1 MRFDGTLS
9 VEEIAAWIHRSPTFV
24 RKAMKNGSLDIGAFT
39 EEGSRS
45 TFYISPKL
53 AWERLGYRRD
63 ETNDDYSA
71 DAVEYALQRSDQHSS
86 SG

>member
-1 MRFDGTLS
+1 MRFDGTLK
-9 VEEIAAWIHRSPTFV
+9 VEEIAAWIDRSPTFV
-24 RKAMKNGSLDIGAFT
+24 RKAMKNGSLDIGAYT

-63 ETNDDYSA
+63 EESPGDGSAYSI
-71 DAVEYALQRSDQHSS
+71 EYINQ
-86 SG
+86 SGSG

>member
-1 MRFDGTLS
+1 MRYDGTLT
-9 VEEIAAWIHRSPTFV
+9 VGEIAEWIDRSPTFV
-24 RKAMKNGSLDIGAFT
+24 RKAIKNGSLAIGAYT

-63 ETNDDYSA
+63 EEIDSGDVAININDFIA
-71 DAVEYALQRSDQHSS
+71 GS